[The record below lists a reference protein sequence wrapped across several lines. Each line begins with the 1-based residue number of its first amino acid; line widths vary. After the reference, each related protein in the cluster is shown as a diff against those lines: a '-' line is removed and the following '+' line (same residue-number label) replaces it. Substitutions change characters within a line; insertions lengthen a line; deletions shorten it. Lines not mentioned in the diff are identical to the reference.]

1 MDSPLSTFLLKNA
14 KLVHESKGYS
24 SEEVNLLIRLWIHFS
39 KYAEVYHLSLAN
51 VQSIFDF
58 YDSIKALVSES
69 EGCAEL
75 PSFSTHSLETYTLY
89 SSLCRAALKAVL
101 DDFKEPYTSSEE
113 ADAVDEPSL
122 RVTVALATKL
132 FQNVYISSTCV
143 TQNDWFPIAEM
154 VFWTYIEN
162 PGFLCPSSFLDQMKE
177 AFEKAHSVPLW
188 QWSPQTWVMVLLTLC
203 EMAEDSTLLLRLLEE
218 RVTQRRVV
226 VREKKESDVSEKKEK
241 KESDVSEKREKKESD
256 VSEKKEKKEVSEKEK
271 EEVKENEESES
282 EKEAEAFTEEQKTY
296 LDALVKAIEAKIV
309 EEVRVRVRAS
319 FDE

>member
-58 YDSIKALVSES
+58 YDSIKTLVSES

-113 ADAVDEPSL
+113 GETLNEPSL

-154 VFWTYIEN
+154 VFWTYVEN

-226 VREKKESDVSEKKEK
+226 VREKKESDVSEK
-241 KESDVSEKREKKESD
+241 REKKESD

-296 LDALVKAIEAKIV
+296 LDALVKAIEAKNV
-309 EEVRVRVRAS
+309 EEVRVRVCAS
-319 FDE
+319 LDK

>member
-1 MDSPLSTFLLKNA
+1 MKNA

-58 YDSIKALVSES
+58 YDSIKTLVSES

-75 PSFSTHSLETYTLY
+75 PSFSPRSLETYTLY

-113 ADAVDEPSL
+113 ADTVDEPSL

-154 VFWTYIEN
+154 VFWTYVEN
-162 PGFLCPSSFLDQMKE
+162 PGFLCPSSFLDQMKA
-177 AFEKAHSVPLW
+177 AFEKA
-188 QWSPQTWVMVLLTLC
+188 
-203 EMAEDSTLLLRLLEE
+203 
-218 RVTQRRVV
+218 
-226 VREKKESDVSEKKEK
+226 
-241 KESDVSEKREKKESD
+241 
-256 VSEKKEKKEVSEKEK
+256 
-271 EEVKENEESES
+271 
-282 EKEAEAFTEEQKTY
+282 
-296 LDALVKAIEAKIV
+296 
-309 EEVRVRVRAS
+309 
-319 FDE
+319 

>member
-75 PSFSTHSLETYTLY
+75 PSFSPHSLETYTLY

-154 VFWTYIEN
+154 VFWTYVEN

-241 KESDVSEKREKKESD
+241 K
-256 VSEKKEKKEVSEKEK
+256 
-271 EEVKENEESES
+271 
-282 EKEAEAFTEEQKTY
+282 
-296 LDALVKAIEAKIV
+296 
-309 EEVRVRVRAS
+309 
-319 FDE
+319 

>member
-39 KYAEVYHLSLAN
+39 KYADVYHLSLAN
-51 VQSIFDF
+51 VQSIFYF

-75 PSFSTHSLETYTLY
+75 PSFSSHSLETYTLY

-113 ADAVDEPSL
+113 ADTLSDGSL
-122 RVTVALATKL
+122 RMTIALATKL

-154 VFWTYIEN
+154 VFWTYVEN

-177 AFEKAHSVPLW
+177 GFEKAHSVPLW
-188 QWSPQTWVMVLLTLC
+188 QWSPQTWIMVLLTLC

-226 VREKKESDVSEKKEK
+226 VREKKEI
-241 KESDVSEKREKKESD
+241 D
-256 VSEKKEKKEVSEKEK
+256 VSEKKEKKEVNEKEK
-271 EEVKENEESES
+271 EEETIEKESES
-282 EKEAEAFTEEQKTY
+282 EKEEAEAFTEEQKTY
-296 LDALVKAIEAKIV
+296 LEALVKAIEAKNV
-309 EEVRVRVRAS
+309 EEVRVGVCAS
-319 FDE
+319 FDK

>member
-113 ADAVDEPSL
+113 ADTVDEPSL

-154 VFWTYIEN
+154 VFWTYVEN

-226 VREKKESDVSEKKEK
+226 VREKKESDVSEK
-241 KESDVSEKREKKESD
+241 REKKESD
-256 VSEKKEKKEVSEKEK
+256 VSEKKEKKESEKEK

-296 LDALVKAIEAKIV
+296 LDALVKAIEAKNV
-309 EEVRVRVRAS
+309 EEVRVRVCAS
-319 FDE
+319 LDK

>member
-1 MDSPLSTFLLKNA
+1 MKNA

-58 YDSIKALVSES
+58 YDSIKTLVSES

-75 PSFSTHSLETYTLY
+75 PSLSTHSLETYTLY

-113 ADAVDEPSL
+113 ADTVDEPSL

-154 VFWTYIEN
+154 VFWTYVEN

-241 KESDVSEKREKKESD
+241 KESDVSEK
-256 VSEKKEKKEVSEKEK
+256 KEKKEVSEKEK

-282 EKEAEAFTEEQKTY
+282 EKEAEAFTEEQKAY
-296 LDALVKAIEAKIV
+296 LDALVKAIEAKNV
-309 EEVRVRVRAS
+309 EEVRVRVCAS
-319 FDE
+319 LDK

>member
-58 YDSIKALVSES
+58 YDSIKTLVSES

-113 ADAVDEPSL
+113 ADTVDEPSL

-154 VFWTYIEN
+154 VFWTYVEN

-241 KESDVSEKREKKESD
+241 KESEKESEKEEKKEM
-256 VSEKKEKKEVSEKEK
+256 SEKEK
-271 EEVKENEESES
+271 EEVKENEESE
-282 EKEAEAFTEEQKTY
+282 
-296 LDALVKAIEAKIV
+296 
-309 EEVRVRVRAS
+309 
-319 FDE
+319 

>member
-1 MDSPLSTFLLKNA
+1 MKNA

-24 SEEVNLLIRLWIHFS
+24 SEEVNLLIRVWFHFS

-75 PSFSTHSLETYTLY
+75 PSFSPQSLETYTLY

-154 VFWTYIEN
+154 VFWTYVEN

-241 KESDVSEKREKKESD
+241 KESDVSEK
-256 VSEKKEKKEVSEKEK
+256 KEKKEVSEKEK

-296 LDALVKAIEAKIV
+296 LDALVKAIEAKNV
-309 EEVRVRVRAS
+309 EEVRVRVCAS
-319 FDE
+319 LDK

>member
-58 YDSIKALVSES
+58 YDSIKTLVSES

-113 ADAVDEPSL
+113 ADTVDEPSL

-132 FQNVYISSTCV
+132 VQNVYISSTCV

-154 VFWTYIEN
+154 VFWTYVEN

-241 KESDVSEKREKKESD
+241 KESEKESEKEEKKEM
-256 VSEKKEKKEVSEKEK
+256 SEKEK

-282 EKEAEAFTEEQKTY
+282 EKEAEAFTEAQKTY
-296 LDALVKAIEAKIV
+296 LGALVKAIEAKNV

-319 FDE
+319 FYE

>member
-58 YDSIKALVSES
+58 YDSIKTLVSES

-75 PSFSTHSLETYTLY
+75 PSFSPHSLETYTLY

-113 ADAVDEPSL
+113 GETLNEPSL

-188 QWSPQTWVMVLLTLC
+188 QWSSQTWVMVLLTLC

-241 KESDVSEKREKKESD
+241 KEVSEK
-256 VSEKKEKKEVSEKEK
+256 EVKEK
-271 EEVKENEESES
+271 EEVKEESES

-296 LDALVKAIEAKIV
+296 LDALVKAIEAKNV
-309 EEVRVRVRAS
+309 EEVRVRVYAS
-319 FDE
+319 FDK

>member
-1 MDSPLSTFLLKNA
+1 MKNA

-58 YDSIKALVSES
+58 YDSIKTLVSES

-75 PSFSTHSLETYTLY
+75 PSFSPRSLETYTLY
-89 SSLCRAALKAVL
+89 TSLCRAALKAVL

-113 ADAVDEPSL
+113 ADAV
-122 RVTVALATKL
+122 ATKL

-154 VFWTYIEN
+154 VFWTYVEN

-177 AFEKAHSVPLW
+177 AFEKAHSIPLW

-203 EMAEDSTLLLRLLEE
+203 EMAEDSTQLLRLLEE

-241 KESDVSEKREKKESD
+241 KESEKESEKEEKKEM
-256 VSEKKEKKEVSEKEK
+256 SEKEK
-271 EEVKENEESES
+271 EEVKENEEMSEKEKDEVKENEESES
-282 EKEAEAFTEEQKTY
+282 EKEAEAFTEAQKTY
-296 LDALVKAIEAKIV
+296 LGALVKAIEAKNV

-319 FDE
+319 FYE

>member
-154 VFWTYIEN
+154 VFWTYVEN

-226 VREKKESDVSEKKEK
+226 VREKKESEKE
-241 KESDVSEKREKKESD
+241 
-256 VSEKKEKKEVSEKEK
+256 EKKEVSEKEVKEK
-271 EEVKENEESES
+271 EEVKEESES

-296 LDALVKAIEAKIV
+296 LDALVKAIEAKNV
-309 EEVRVRVRAS
+309 EEVRVRVCAS
-319 FDE
+319 LDK

>member
-58 YDSIKALVSES
+58 YDSIKTLVSES

-75 PSFSTHSLETYTLY
+75 PSFSPRSLETYTLY

-113 ADAVDEPSL
+113 ADTVDEPSL

-154 VFWTYIEN
+154 VFWTYVEN

-188 QWSPQTWVMVLLTLC
+188 QWSPQTWVRVLLTLC

-226 VREKKESDVSEKKEK
+226 VRETKESDVSEKEEK
-241 KESDVSEKREKKESD
+241 KEM
-256 VSEKKEKKEVSEKEK
+256 SEKEK

-296 LDALVKAIEAKIV
+296 LDALVKAIEAKNM
-309 EEVRVRVRAS
+309 EEVRVRVCAS
-319 FDE
+319 FDK